1 MSGILIIY
9 EKIKLIKIAVWRN
22 VCRTKEPNKW
32 TKDQIRLST
41 KWKERSIKGGFIN
54 GKINPISLE
63 IKGKDIFNSTINMK
77 KLLNSSM
84 FSNK

>member
-9 EKIKLIKIAVWRN
+9 EKIKLIKIVVWRN

-41 KWKERSIKGGFIN
+41 KWKERSLKGGFIN
-54 GKINPISLE
+54 GKINPIR
-63 IKGKDIFNSTINMK
+63 FFRINK
-77 KLLNSSM
+77 TSELSALNWRRA
-84 FSNK
+84 